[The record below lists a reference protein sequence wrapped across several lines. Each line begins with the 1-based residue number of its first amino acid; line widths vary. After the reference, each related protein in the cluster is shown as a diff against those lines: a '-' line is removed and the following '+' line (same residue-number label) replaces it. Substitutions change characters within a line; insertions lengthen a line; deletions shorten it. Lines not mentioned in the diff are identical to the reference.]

1 MTIPHGVTM
10 EGLRGLKFGTV
21 NVFEFPL
28 LRTYGVTRDSWHKP
42 RLKGRIQRDATRV
55 QLVPLP
61 EGCLLSIKDMALKT
75 QDGLE
80 IEMSTRYNKDLGG
93 PIETDLM
100 NSLTC
105 EVKFI
110 TLNEFIS

>member
-10 EGLRGLKFGTV
+10 EGLRGLKLGTV

-55 QLVPLP
+55 QPVPLP
-61 EGCLLSIKDMALKT
+61 EGCLLSIKDM
-75 QDGLE
+75 
-80 IEMSTRYNKDLGG
+80 DLGG

-100 NSLTC
+100 NSPTC